1 MTREVR
7 VYQNAGQVNRALA
20 ERFVSISSRA
30 VAARG
35 RFIVSLAGGNTPR
48 GAYELLTT
56 AEYTALIDWQNANVF
71 WDDERCVPPE
81 SLESNAR
88 AVREALLSHVPVP
101 VNQVHRIRGE
111 IDPVQSAEEY
121 DKTLRDFFRNRMQS
135 GKPRFDLVLLGMGA
149 DGHTASLFPGAESLH
164 EEKQW
169 VVAHQIKTLNTWRI
183 TLTPVALNAA
193 SNVIFL
199 VMGADKAD
207 TVKRVLEGDQTP
219 DELPAQIIK
228 PENGNVL
235 WLLDE
240 HAASKLVTVKY

>member
-1 MTREVR
+1 MAREVR

-20 ERFVSISSRA
+20 ERFASISSKA
-30 VAARG
+30 IAARG
-35 RFIVSLAGGNTPR
+35 RFVVCLAGGNTPR

-56 AEYTALIDWQNANVF
+56 PEYTALVDWQSAYVF
-71 WDDERCVPPE
+71 WGDERCVPPE
-81 SLESNAR
+81 SMDSNAR
-88 AVREALLSHVPVP
+88 MVREALLNHVPVP

-111 IDPVQSAEEY
+111 IDPIQAAEEY

-135 GKPRFDLVLLGMGA
+135 GKPRFDLVLLGMGV
-149 DGHTASLFPGAESLH
+149 DGHTASLFPGADALRED
-164 EEKQW
+164 KKW
-169 VVAHQIKTLNTWRI
+169 AVAHQVKTLNTWRV
-183 TLTPVALNAA
+183 TLTPAALNAA

-207 TVKRVLEGDQTP
+207 TVKRVLEGEP
-219 DELPAQIIK
+219 NPEELPAQIIK

-240 HAASKLVTVKY
+240 HAASKLATVKY

>member
-1 MTREVR
+1 MAREVR

-20 ERFVSISSRA
+20 ERFVSISSKA
-30 VAARG
+30 IAARG

-56 AEYTALIDWQNANVF
+56 PEYTSLIDWQSGYVF

-88 AVREALLSHVPVP
+88 TVREALLNHVPVP

-111 IDPVQSAEEY
+111 IDPIQAAEEY
-121 DKTLRDFFRNRMQS
+121 DKVLHDFFRNRMQS

-149 DGHTASLFPGAESLH
+149 DGHTASLFPGAPSLR
-164 EEKQW
+164 EDKKW
-169 VVAHQIKTLNTWRI
+169 AVAHQIKTLNTWRI

-193 SNVIFL
+193 SNVVFL

-207 TVKRVLEGDQTP
+207 TVKRVLEGEP
-219 DELPAQIIK
+219 NPEELPAQIIK
-228 PENGNVL
+228 PESGNVL

-240 HAASKLVTVKY
+240 PAASKLVTVKF